1 MFVTYH
7 RAGRLSVPSALA
19 VVAAAV
25 VLGGVAAAALAVVGA
40 AVGAAWLLRAAGIGR
55 ASRRMPPPD
64 HNTIEGVVVKSADVS
79 EALVRLDSDKG

>member
-25 VLGGVAAAALAVVGA
+25 VLGGVAA
-40 AVGAAWLLRAAGIGR
+40 GAAWVLRAAGIGR
-55 ASRRMPPPD
+55 AARRMPPPD
-64 HNTIEGVVVKSADVS
+64 HDTIEGVVVK
-79 EALVRLDSDKG
+79 